1 MALINC
7 SECGKRV
14 SDKAAS
20 CPSCGNPINQHI
32 ATTSNTTSSSN
43 NLMKCPKC
51 NSTNLTSDKKGFSG
65 RKAVAGAVLTG
76 GIGLLAGTIGSNK
89 TMITCLDCGYKY
101 KAGEYSSEKR
111 KFDNE
116 RALNK
121 RIANGKESFTG
132 LIIVGIIFSILG
144 AIISYNLYQSDWD
157 FLGTL
162 FAIATIICV
171 VITVFVIYSENAKS
185 PTENKPTSNKN
196 ASNRDKPNNKPNN
209 DALSDHQLDNILKD
223 YINKGQQL
231 QAVDFYRFRK
241 GISFE
246 EAKKH
251 VDDLASKIN

>member
-7 SECGKRV
+7 SECGKQV

-20 CPSCGNPINQHI
+20 CPNCGNPINQQA
-32 ATTSNTTSSSN
+32 ATTSNTTSSSS

-89 TMITCLDCGYKY
+89 TMITCLNCGYRY
-101 KAGEYSSEKR
+101 KAGEYISEKR
-111 KFDNE
+111 KFDNQRE
-116 RALNK
+116 LNK
-121 RIANGKESFTG
+121 RIAKGEESFAG
-132 LIIVGIIFSILG
+132 LIVVGILFTILG
-144 AIISYNLYQSDWD
+144 TITSYGLLKNDWD
-157 FLGTL
+157 FLGTI
-162 FAIATIICV
+162 FTIATLICL
-171 VITVFVIYSENAKS
+171 VITIIVIYSEITKS
-185 PTENKPTSNKN
+185 PTKNRPTANKN
-196 ASNRDKPNNKPNN
+196 PSNRDKPNNKPNN
-209 DALSDHQLDNILKD
+209 DALSDYQLNNILKD

-251 VDDLASKIN
+251 IDDLVSKIN